1 MAFVMAVLKQQRS
14 KKERGHINQA
24 AISPWLSCNRAES
37 STQEQSK
44 QEIRSQL
51 AALGLRG
58 RTGCRAG
65 LTGVLG
71 AWWEQGA
78 QHGCTHCL
86 QPPRK
91 TDEL

>member
-1 MAFVMAVLKQQRS
+1 MAFIMAVLKQQRS

-37 STQEQSK
+37 SIQEQGK
-44 QEIRSQL
+44 QETLSQL

-65 LTGVLG
+65 PSQD
-71 AWWEQGA
+71 WWE
-78 QHGCTHCL
+78 H
-86 QPPRK
+86 
-91 TDEL
+91 